1 MGKSKKIMNQRGVSL
16 IFVVLVLIVLS
27 ILSVAIFTLFTSN
40 MAQARSQQ
48 ESIRVHYVAIAGVD
62 VTMGALMQDNRSL
75 LTNYFNKAITVS
87 VADLSDRI
95 DLDNGYAD
103 IVVSSYILDSE
114 RWVLITSTGHLS
126 EKPNT
131 IRVIKMNFR
140 IEYPQI
146 QNWE

>member
-1 MGKSKKIMNQRGVSL
+1 MRRSRNIMNKRGVSL

-62 VTMGALMQDNRSL
+62 VTMGALLQDNKSL
-75 LTNYFNKAITVS
+75 LTNYFNKAVNITVTP
-87 VADLSDRI
+87 LSDRI
-95 DLDNGYAD
+95 DLDNGYVD
-103 IVVSSYILDSE
+103 VVVSSYILANE
-114 RWVLITSTGHLS
+114 RWVLITSTGHLA
-126 EKPNT
+126 EKPT
-131 IRVIKMNFR
+131 TVRVIKMNFR
-140 IEYPQI
+140 VEYPQI

>member
-1 MGKSKKIMNQRGVSL
+1 MRRSKKIMNQRGVSL

-40 MAQARSQQ
+40 MSQARTQQ

-62 VTMGALMQDNRSL
+62 VAVGALMQDNKSL
-75 LTNYFNKAITVS
+75 LLNYFDKAINITVNP
-87 VADLSDRI
+87 LSDRI

-103 IVVSSYILDSE
+103 IVVSSYVLENE

-126 EKPNT
+126 DKPT
-131 IRVIKMNFR
+131 TLRVVKMNFR